1 MIIARDKR
9 YKTDV
14 MSAQDAR
21 YVFVRLQYNL
31 WMRTDACVAQV
42 KCLRCES
49 PIGTPCV
56 DPTTGAFRSG
66 THYKRRYL
74 ASGRIKS

>member
-14 MSAQDAR
+14 MAAQDAR
-21 YVFVRLQYNL
+21 FVFIRLQYNL
-31 WMRTDACVAQV
+31 WMRTDAAVAQV
-42 KCLRCES
+42 HCPHCKS
-49 PIGTPCV
+49 PIGAPCQN
-56 DPTTGAFRSG
+56 DDGSFKSG
-66 THYKRRYL
+66 THYKRRYF